1 MCENFGM
8 YEFCKS
14 CPQENKACCV
24 AYKKHKKNNAV
35 EFVIDG
41 KKLKFRGTTNERK
54 HGEKQSGNGVK
65 GT

>member
-41 KKLKFRGTTNERK
+41 KKLKFRGTVNERK
-54 HGEKQSGNGVK
+54 HGKE
-65 GT
+65 